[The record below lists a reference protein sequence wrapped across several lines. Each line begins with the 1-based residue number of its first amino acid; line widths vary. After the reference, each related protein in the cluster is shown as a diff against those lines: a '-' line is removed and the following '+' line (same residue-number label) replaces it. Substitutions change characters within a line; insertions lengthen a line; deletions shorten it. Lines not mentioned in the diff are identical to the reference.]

1 MTTPQHTQ
9 ARVEA
14 LKARV
19 AMLRRDYWERRPGWT
34 RAGDVLH
41 KHAVAGQLRKAEG
54 QRAALEGQADA

>member
-1 MTTPQHTQ
+1 MNTEHQTR
-9 ARVEA
+9 ARLDA
-14 LKARV
+14 LAGRI
-19 AMLRRDYWERRPGWT
+19 AALRAQYGERRPGWT